1 MGIEAYYCFFP
12 PNIKIKFDCG
22 QISLNFD
29 YLPVPFTGSTT
40 ECALALLGL

>member
-1 MGIEAYYCFFP
+1 MGIEAYNCFFP
-12 PNIKIKFDCG
+12 NRKIKFDCG

-40 ECALALLGL
+40 ECALARLGF